1 MQPTFLPWLGYF
13 ELLESVDTFVFL
25 DNVQFEARS
34 WQQRNRIIINNKV
47 SWLTI
52 PVSLPF
58 GRLTRIDQALIN
70 VEHFSG
76 SKICKT
82 LTQAYKNKKDF
93 DFITNNIFK
102 ILLDPPKNI
111 SNFNITLINE
121 IANALK
127 IKTPLKI
134 ASEMNVYGNKGD
146 LLLDICKNLSATTY
160 VAPSGSA
167 VYLDGYSGFSDSG
180 INLEYQTFEH
190 PSYSQGEIKFVSHLS
205 VVDVICNTGVKAT
218 EEMIKKRVELNE

>member
-34 WQQRNRIIINNKV
+34 WQQRNRIIIDNKV

-70 VEHFSG
+70 AEHFSG

-82 LTQAYKNKKDF
+82 LTQAYRDKKGF

-102 ILLDPPKNI
+102 ILLDPPKHI
-111 SNFNITLINE
+111 SNFNVKLIHE
-121 IANALK
+121 IAKALN
-127 IKTPLKI
+127 INTPLKL
-134 ASEMNVYGNKGD
+134 ASEMSVNGNKSD
-146 LLLDICKNLSATTY
+146 LLLDICKNLCATTY
-160 VAPSGSA
+160 VSPAGSA

-180 INLEYQTFEH
+180 INLEYQTFVH
-190 PSYSQGEIKFVSHLS
+190 PSYSQGKIEFVSHLS
-205 VVDVICNTGVKAT
+205 VIDVICNVGVKT
-218 EEMIKKRVELNE
+218 SEEMIKKGIRIK